1 MSLGQMLLLNT
12 PPLILCFLMMV
23 IAAILSIAGTLV
35 FHRFVPQRSLKVHND
50 ITGPIYSTL
59 GVIYAVLLGFVVV
72 IVWQDFNR
80 AKLNV
85 EMEVNCLANLYIDS
99 EPFEQ
104 IFKQKVHSGIGIYT
118 KAVIDEWD
126 VLARGGYNLKAQ
138 KAIEQLIIL
147 YSSYSPQNETE
158 KVFFAKSIDQVN
170 ELFSLRMLR
179 LMDTNTGIH
188 FLLWFVLITGGVI
201 TIVFTIFFGTE
212 SLSAKIIMSTLL
224 AMLIVLV
231 LFTILEFS
239 FPFTGSAKVPC
250 ESFKQLLVR
259 LGL

>member
-1 MSLGQMLLLNT
+1 
-12 PPLILCFLMMV
+12 MMV

-126 VLARGGYNLKAQ
+126 VLARGG
-138 KAIEQLIIL
+138 
-147 YSSYSPQNETE
+147 
-158 KVFFAKSIDQVN
+158 
-170 ELFSLRMLR
+170 
-179 LMDTNTGIH
+179 
-188 FLLWFVLITGGVI
+188 
-201 TIVFTIFFGTE
+201 
-212 SLSAKIIMSTLL
+212 
-224 AMLIVLV
+224 
-231 LFTILEFS
+231 
-239 FPFTGSAKVPC
+239 
-250 ESFKQLLVR
+250 
-259 LGL
+259 

>member
-1 MSLGQMLLLNT
+1 MSLDQMLLSNI
-12 PPLILCFLMMV
+12 PPLILCFIMMV

-35 FHRFVPQRSLKVHND
+35 FHRFIPQRSLKVHND

-59 GVIYAVLLGFVVV
+59 GVIYAVLLGFVAVT
-72 IVWQDFNR
+72 VWQDFDR

-104 IFKQKVHSGIGIYT
+104 VFKQKVHGGIATYT
-118 KAVIDEWD
+118 RAVIDEWD
-126 VLARGGYNLKAQ
+126 MLAKGECSLKAQ
-138 KAIEQLIIL
+138 KAIEQLIML
-147 YSSYSPQNETE
+147 YSNYSPKSETE
-158 KVFFAKSIDQVN
+158 KVFFAESIDKVN
-170 ELFSLRMLR
+170 ELLGLRMQR
-179 LMDTNTGIH
+179 LVDAHTGIH
-188 FLLWFVLITGGVI
+188 FLLWFVLITGGII

-212 SLSAKIIMSTLL
+212 SLNAKIIMSTLL
-224 AMLIVLV
+224 AVLIVLV

-239 FPFTGSAKVPC
+239 FPFTGSASVSC
-250 ESFKQLLVR
+250 ESFKQLLAR